1 MEIDITNFLK
11 KRALLFFVVFLIFIL
26 FISFFLL
33 RGTGRTGE
41 FTISNARLV
50 FEQQSIQAP
59 HPLLVQDVHIT
70 EGDSVQQGE
79 ALLSIQNIVSDEEL
93 LRLQKNADLA
103 RMNLAQIQSGFIDT
117 SSNQSPEAQEG
128 LEAARRRMER
138 MNELYEMGAVSAA
151 KRNEA
156 AAAYEQEKAA
166 LGSVQAV
173 RRADPKAVQAAE
185 EQLKKAELA
194 LEKARNT
201 GITELY
207 AQRTG
212 IISKVS
218 VKAGDILAAGDDI
231 LALNITDHCWI
242 EARLSEEEAR
252 RVYLGQ
258 IVRYEINGLHL
269 EGTVEEITD
278 IVTEQAD
285 DNGAVEKCVRISAP
299 QENASIGESISDIIL
314 HFSS

>member
-1 MEIDITNFLK
+1 M
-11 KRALLFFVVFLIFIL
+11 
-26 FISFFLL
+26 
-33 RGTGRTGE
+33 
-41 FTISNARLV
+41 
-50 FEQQSIQAP
+50 
-59 HPLLVQDVHIT
+59 
-70 EGDSVQQGE
+70 
-79 ALLSIQNIVSDEEL
+79 
-93 LRLQKNADLA
+93 
-103 RMNLAQIQSGFIDT
+103 
-117 SSNQSPEAQEG
+117 
-128 LEAARRRMER
+128 
-138 MNELYEMGAVSAA
+138 
-151 KRNEA
+151 
-156 AAAYEQEKAA
+156 
-166 LGSVQAV
+166 
-173 RRADPKAVQAAE
+173 QAAE

-207 AQRTG
+207 AQRAG
-212 IISKVS
+212 IISRVS

-299 QENASIGESISDIIL
+299 QENASIGESISDIVL